1 MVDRFSMP
9 PPQGQNLLR
18 IARLKLAART
28 LGIRRLDLGPQ
39 GGYVVF
45 EEKNSIDPA
54 AVIRLL
60 QKAPREYRL
69 DGPLKLR
76 ISRPM
81 EKEEM
86 RFDFATDL
94 LKRLEAATP
103 TSATAPKDAPSGK
116 TGGAGGS
123 QQAVAAAKPAMAASG
138 SHATSKVGSAPGG
151 SHTASKPSSSGPATA
166 KPFTGAKRR

>member
-1 MVDRFSMP
+1 MRS
-9 PPQGQNLLR
+9 
-18 IARLKLAART
+18 ARLIMMVFA

-39 GGYVVF
+39 GGYLVF

-54 AVIRLL
+54 AVIRML

-81 EKEEM
+81 EKEDV

-94 LKRLEAATP
+94 LKRLELATP
-103 TSATAPKDAPSGK
+103 ASSAAPN
-116 TGGAGGS
+116 
-123 QQAVAAAKPAMAASG
+123 AAA
-138 SHATSKVGSAPGG
+138 
-151 SHTASKPSSSGPATA
+151 ATA
-166 KPFTGAKRR
+166 KAAGTPPTPAAAANKPAKSGGKRG

>member
-1 MVDRFSMP
+1 M
-9 PPQGQNLLR
+9 R
-18 IARLKLAART
+18 IARLKLTARS

-39 GGYVVF
+39 GGYLVF

-54 AVIRLL
+54 AVIRML

-81 EKEEM
+81 EKEDV

-94 LKRLEAATP
+94 LKRLELATP
-103 TSATAPKDAPSGK
+103 ASAAGPNAGAPASKNANTPAPKAANAPSAKGTAPDA
-116 TGGAGGS
+116 
-123 QQAVAAAKPAMAASG
+123 AVAKAAKSG
-138 SHATSKVGSAPGG
+138 A
-151 SHTASKPSSSGPATA
+151 SSG
-166 KPFTGAKRR
+166 GKRG